1 MQLRFGLLFA
11 LSVLS
16 LSGCSMIGINNGSLD
31 YKNTKAQKALE
42 YPENTLVRP
51 ATPLYPAPT
60 VEGLALQHAP
70 NLENKRGNRFALP
83 RPEQTQANTQTPLN
97 ESNELGRPQLVKDGN
112 GNPLIKID
120 GKSATIWQ
128 YTLATMN
135 SLNHPL
141 VNANKNGTDAT
152 FKVGDQTYVVKLTSV
167 GTSNNIAVFNAD
179 GSFADPEKSADL
191 LAQIYQN
198 WPA

>member
-141 VNANKNGTDAT
+141 VNANKNGTDAA

>member
-1 MQLRFGLLFA
+1 MQLRFGLFFA
-11 LSVLS
+11 LSALS
-16 LSGCSMIGINNGSLD
+16 LSGCTMIGINNGSLD
-31 YKNTKAQKALE
+31 YKDTTTQKALE

-60 VEGLALQHAP
+60 IEDLALEHAP

-83 RPEQTQANTQTPLN
+83 RPEQTNVNAQAPVV
-97 ESNELGRPQLVKDGN
+97 ESNEIGRPALVKDGN

-120 GKSATIWQ
+120 GNATTIWQ

-135 SLNHPL
+135 ILNHPL
-141 VNANKNGTDAT
+141 INANKNGTEAT
-152 FKVGDQTYVVKLTSV
+152 FSIAENSYVVKLTSV
-167 GTSNNIAVFNAD
+167 GTSNNIAVFNTD
-179 GSFADPEKSADL
+179 GSFADPEKAADL

>member
-152 FKVGDQTYVVKLTSV
+152 FKVADQTYVVKLTSV

-179 GSFADPEKSADL
+179 GSFADPEKAADL